1 MSISKKLLKSKPVCK
16 VTFRIPKDNAHEFAK
31 ASVLGDFNDWN
42 ASANPMKKI
51 KKDGSFSLTVDLETG
66 KDYQFKYLLDGNYW
80 MNENDADRQATTH
93 YGDSQNSILSL

>member
-1 MSISKKLLKSKPVCK
+1 
-16 VTFRIPKDNAHEFAK
+16 
-31 ASVLGDFNDWN
+31 
-42 ASANPMKKI
+42 MKKI